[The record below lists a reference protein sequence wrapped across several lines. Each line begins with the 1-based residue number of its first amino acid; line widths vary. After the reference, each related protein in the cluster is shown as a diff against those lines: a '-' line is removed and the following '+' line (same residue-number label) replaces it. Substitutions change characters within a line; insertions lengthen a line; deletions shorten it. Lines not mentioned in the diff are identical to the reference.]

1 MNLFYYFVI
10 FLVLNEK
17 FAPCGASD
25 FIVSVQTQTQEDMDT
40 LTNAVDSSMQDSNAP
55 HRMTLGTIEATMSR
69 VMSVDGP
76 YLASM
81 PVLPTLGV
89 LNALEWHPETDN
101 WEITYRV
108 SRIDHS
114 TTAPLNNFRRILYF
128 TSQGNAMTGDTRNQ
142 CLSKTID
149 QQTCLQSLA
158 TSYFVPLTN
167 GADGFPATGDSLEY
181 DFSGLTSTVT
191 QQENS
196 IEDRLTI
203 TIPHSMVRSE
213 LSSKDMH
220 TSATGTYTSYEFGIG
235 LLFLG
240 MGPDNLGSGSNL
252 ILFDNFEV
260 IENSHAQVAISK
272 RNSYSVAKHI
282 SFWVTQVQNT
292 DIHLITVEYLLDSG
306 HKLTSIDASIN
317 QSPVT
322 SAQCSAMQADIDAL
336 VDGGACA
343 TQYPLCNPQTYEQ
356 TNSDGILQVW
366 AAYTIPVTGIP
377 DSESSLEV
385 NTLLLTNDTITN
397 KPIVSTLNFKTSKV
411 GQHACDAETVV
422 QFNPTSHVETQLYR
436 GVAPT
441 LESTSGTFRIQ
452 NETDLSMPE
461 SLMTVVI
468 GPKDDAA
475 RTYFDTYTNEKIEL
489 DFLYMS
495 HAKDEYANMPLSVL
509 NTVEGSTSGRGI
521 LNLDPNLVSACPVE
535 KETQH
540 ENDPACISDLSCE
553 CITTKDW
560 DWQVSGEMERPKSGG
575 GYFVHEAFR
584 GGKDFTAQADLT
596 WLQNVFGSARPDLI
610 QNFRDEV
617 YDLLGINSP
626 YARVYFV
633 FPMFQWPDTSP
644 LALKDQ
650 TIVSF
655 SWSIVKE
662 SARRRRLLGL
672 LPIVSPSLEINPT
685 VEKIKAKT
693 GRTAKNKVKQIKILT
708 NAHKIPNADNR
719 FKDKKDKNEE
729 VSKFNSLFGNYL
741 KILTSVTKG
750 KNYTV
755 VDSLLH
761 SLNPYTHSSW
771 NMTKTEL
778 IAPHDIHNTFHA
790 NPREAQNTKESF
802 RIKRK
807 KIRPSDLHRKVKGVG
822 KVARVEK
829 TVSIEKV
836 NKMQDREHHRELPKR
851 RYKMK

>member
-25 FIVSVQTQTQEDMDT
+25 FIVSVQTQTQDEMDT
-40 LTNAVDSSMQDSNAP
+40 LTNAVDSSMQDPNAP
-55 HRMTLGTIEATMSR
+55 HRITLGTIEATMSR

-89 LNALEWHPETDN
+89 LNGLEWHAETDN
-101 WEITYRV
+101 WRITYRV

-114 TTAPLNNFRRILYF
+114 TTTPLNNFRRILYF
-128 TSQGNAMTGDTRNQ
+128 TSHGNAMTGDTRNL
-142 CLSKTID
+142 CLSNTID
-149 QQTCLQSLA
+149 QQTCLQSLTA
-158 TSYFVPLTN
+158 SYFVPLAN
-167 GADGFPATGDSLEY
+167 GVDGFPATGDSLEY
-181 DFSGLTSTVT
+181 DYSGLKSTLT
-191 QQENS
+191 QEANS
-196 IEDRLTI
+196 IEDLLTV
-203 TIPHSMVRSE
+203 TIPHSMVRSI
-213 LSSKDMH
+213 LSSKDIH
-220 TSATGTYTSYEFGIG
+220 TSATGTYTSYEFGVG

-240 MGPDNLGSGSNL
+240 LGPDGMGSGSNL

-282 SFWVTQVQNT
+282 SFWVTQVRDT
-292 DIHLITVEYLLDSG
+292 DIHLITVEYLLDYG
-306 HKLTSIDASIN
+306 HKLKSIDSSVNKAQITSSLCSTMQLEIN
-317 QSPVT
+317 DLP
-322 SAQCSAMQADIDAL
+322 
-336 VDGGACA
+336 DGGACA
-343 TQYPLCNPQTYEQ
+343 TQYPLCDPQTYEQ
-356 TNSDGILQVW
+356 TNADGILQVW
-366 AAYTIPVTGIP
+366 AAYTIPVVGIP
-377 DSESSLEV
+377 NSETSLEV
-385 NTLLLTNDTITN
+385 NTLLVTNDTITD
-397 KPIVSTLNFKTSKV
+397 KQIVSTLNFKTSKI
-411 GQHACDAETVV
+411 GQYACDAETVV
-422 QFNPTSHVETQLYR
+422 QFDPTTHVQTKLYR
-436 GVAPT
+436 GVALK

-461 SLMTVVI
+461 SLMTIVI
-468 GPKDDAA
+468 EPVDDAA
-475 RTYFDTYTNEKIEL
+475 RDYFQRYPNEKIEL

-495 HAKDEYANMPLSVL
+495 HAKDEFANMPTSVL
-509 NTVEGSTSGRGI
+509 NTVEGSNSGRGI
-521 LNLDPNLVSACPVE
+521 LNLDPNLLQRCPLE
-535 KETQH
+535 QTTQH
-540 ENDPACISDLSCE
+540 ENDPTCLSGVMTCE

-560 DWQVSGEMERPKSGG
+560 DWQLDGEIDRPKSGG

-584 GGKDFTAQADLT
+584 GGDFSGQTDLT

-610 QNFRDEV
+610 QNFRDQV
-617 YDLLGINSP
+617 YDLLGTNSQ

-633 FPMFQWPDTSP
+633 FPMFQWSDTSP

-662 SARRRRLLGL
+662 SERRRRLLGL
-672 LPIVSPSLEINPT
+672 LPIVSPSNEINPT

-693 GRTAKNKVKQIKILT
+693 GRTAKNKAKQIKVRT
-708 NAHKIPNADNR
+708 NARELPYADNR
-719 FKDKKDKNEE
+719 FEDNKDKNEE
-729 VSKFNSLFGNYL
+729 ISKFTSLFGNYL
-741 KILTSVTKG
+741 KILTSVANG

-778 IAPHDIHNTFHA
+778 IVPHGTQNTFHA
-790 NPREAQNTKESF
+790 NPREAQDTKESF

-807 KIRPSDLHRKVKGVG
+807 KIRPSDLHRNVKGVG
-822 KVARVEK
+822 KIARVEK
-829 TVSIEKV
+829 AVRVEKV

>member
-1 MNLFYYFVI
+1 M
-10 FLVLNEK
+10 
-17 FAPCGASD
+17 CHSCTCSD
-25 FIVSVQTQTQEDMDT
+25 FIVSVQSQSQEEMDI
-40 LTNAVDSSMQDSNAP
+40 LTSAVDSSAQDPNAP
-55 HRMTLGTIEATMSR
+55 HRITLGTIEATMSR
-69 VMSVDGP
+69 VVDVEGP
-76 YLASM
+76 YLTSM
-81 PVLPTLGV
+81 PVLPTLGI
-89 LNALEWHPETDN
+89 LSALEWKPDTDH
-101 WEITYRV
+101 WEIVYRV
-108 SRIDHS
+108 SRIDHT
-114 TTAPLNNFRRILYF
+114 TTAPLNNFRRVLYF
-128 TSQGNAMTGDTRNQ
+128 TSHGNAVTGDTRNQ

-149 QQTCLQSLA
+149 QQTCLDSLA
-158 TSYFVPLTN
+158 TSYFVPLPN
-167 GADGFPATGDSLEY
+167 GASDFPATGDSLEY
-181 DFSGLTSTVT
+181 DDFSGLTSTVT
-191 QQENS
+191 QEANS

-203 TIPHSMVRSE
+203 TIPHSMVRSM
-213 LSSKDMH
+213 LSSKDIH

-240 MGPDNLGSGSNL
+240 LGPDNLGSGSNL

-306 HKLTSIDASIN
+306 HKLTSIDSSIN

-377 DSESSLEV
+377 DSQSSLEV
-385 NTLLLTNDTITN
+385 NTLLVTNDTITN

-422 QFNPTSHVETQLYR
+422 QFNPTSHVETKLYR
-436 GVAPT
+436 GVALT

-468 GPKDDAA
+468 EPKDDAA
-475 RTYFDTYTNEKIEL
+475 RNYFDTYTNEKIEL

-521 LNLDPNLVSACPVE
+521 LNLDPNLISACPVE

-540 ENDPACISDLSCE
+540 ENDPVCISDLSCE

-560 DWQVSGEMERPKSGG
+560 DWQVNGEMQRPKSGG

-584 GGKDFTAQADLT
+584 GGKDSTANADLT

-610 QNFRDEV
+610 QNFRDQV

-655 SWSIVKE
+655 SWSIVKQSE
-662 SARRRRLLGL
+662 RRRRLLGL
-672 LPIVSPSLEINPT
+672 LPIASPITSPSQHINPT
-685 VEKIKAKT
+685 IEAFKEKNSPKFVKKKQRPMERHLHMKRDLQTGTPEVKEDKEDKAF
-693 GRTAKNKVKQIKILT
+693 
-708 NAHKIPNADNR
+708 DR
-719 FKDKKDKNEE
+719 FENQMMKMTSF
-729 VSKFNSLFGNYL
+729 VSDYL
-741 KILTSVTKG
+741 KFMKSYTGG

-755 VDSLLH
+755 SDSLLH
-761 SLNPYTHSSW
+761 NLNPYTRW
-771 NMTKTEL
+771 NITNSDL
-778 IAPHDIHNTFHA
+778 IVPDNTQNTFHA
-790 NPREAQNTKESF
+790 NPREVEDGSKFFQ
-802 RIKRK
+802 RKRK
-807 KIRPSDLHRKVKGVG
+807 NIG
-822 KVARVEK
+822 KVDNLKKVEK
-829 TVSIEKV
+829 VEKV
-836 NKMQDREHHRELPKR
+836 EKVRKMRTREHHRELPKR
-851 RYKMK
+851 RYKLK